1 LTDEFDGFDGFDG
14 VDDVVDAP
22 ILEVSRDSGSV
33 LLEVDQAPF
42 RTSALLTNF
51 DLHW

>member
-1 LTDEFDGFDGFDG
+1 LDNF
-14 VDDVVDAP
+14 
-22 ILEVSRDSGSV
+22 GSV

-42 RTSALLTNF
+42 RTSALLTKF